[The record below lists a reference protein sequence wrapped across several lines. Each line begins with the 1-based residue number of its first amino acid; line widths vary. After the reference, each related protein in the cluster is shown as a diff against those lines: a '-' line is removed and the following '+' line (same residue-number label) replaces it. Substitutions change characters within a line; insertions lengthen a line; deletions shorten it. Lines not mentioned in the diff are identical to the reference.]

1 MLVLF
6 KFSFSTG
13 AILFAVLTVSITVS
27 IPLPALLPVIVKKLS
42 GLYNLSACDG
52 GFPTRRLFSNRKKPS
67 GPRGVI
73 ALFWFE
79 DACGLW
85 PVSDFCAEDEE
96 DEGE

>member
-27 IPLPALLPVIVKKLS
+27 IPLPALLPVIVMKLS
-42 GLYNLSACDG
+42 GLYDNSASDG
-52 GFPTRRLFSNRKKPS
+52 SSTRRLSSTRKKPS

-79 DACGLW
+79 YACGLW
-85 PVSDFCAEDEE
+85 PVSNFCAEDEE